1 MCTQVFCADF
11 KQSNPCGSGKW
22 TDHNFGPVPISQLP
36 DSMMSWQQEN
46 VSSAY
51 S

>member
-22 TDHNFGPVPISQLP
+22 TDHNFGPGADKPVP
-36 DSMMSWQQEN
+36 DTMMSWQQEN
-46 VSSAY
+46 VSSVH